1 MKSIFFI
8 LLTSLT
14 FASIDDYGQADCIEN
29 IDSVEVRLVQL
40 IANPQKLKTE
50 PTLYDYKKY
59 LYNDVNDTLFLYT
72 VEIQNGQVEK
82 KIFNG
87 NDTLK
92 AILPKIDSFLRITF
106 ASNPNSYIEYL
117 LPENHSFDIRRIDK
131 IVNNEVTI
139 YIEDNDKNPVLLT
152 LPFPE

>member
-14 FASIDDYGQADCIEN
+14 FASIDAYGQADCIEN
-29 IDSVEVRLVQL
+29 IDSVKVRLVQL
-40 IANPQKLKTE
+40 IAKPQKLKTE

-106 ASNPNSYIEYL
+106 ASNPNSYI
-117 LPENHSFDIRRIDK
+117 
-131 IVNNEVTI
+131 
-139 YIEDNDKNPVLLT
+139 
-152 LPFPE
+152 

>member
-14 FASIDDYGQADCIEN
+14 FASIDAYSQADCIEN

-40 IANPQKLKTE
+40 IAKPQKLKTE

-117 LPENHSFDIRRIDK
+117 LPENHSFNIRRIDK
-131 IVNNEVTI
+131 IENNEVTI
-139 YIEDNDKNPVLLT
+139 YIENNDKNPVLLT

>member
-1 MKSIFFI
+1 MKFLIFI
-8 LLTSLT
+8 LLSSIT
-14 FASIDDYGQADCIEN
+14 FTTMCAYGQTDCVIT

-40 IANPQKLKTE
+40 IAKPQKLKTE

-106 ASNPNSYIEYL
+106 ASNPNSYIEYM

-131 IVNNEVTI
+131 IENNEVTI

>member
-8 LLTSLT
+8 LLSSIT
-14 FASIDDYGQADCIEN
+14 FVPINTYGQANCVVT
-29 IDSVEVRLVQL
+29 IDSIEIRLVQL
-40 IANPQKLKTE
+40 ITKPQILKTE
-50 PTLYDYKKY
+50 PTLYNYKEC

-92 AILPKIDSFLRITF
+92 VIVPKIDNLLRITF
-106 ASNPNSYIEYL
+106 ASNPNSYIEYM
-117 LPENHSFDIRRIDK
+117 LPDNHSFDIRRIDK
-131 IVNNEVTI
+131 IENDEVTV

>member
-14 FASIDDYGQADCIEN
+14 FASIDAYGQADCIEN

-40 IANPQKLKTE
+40 IAKPQKLKTE